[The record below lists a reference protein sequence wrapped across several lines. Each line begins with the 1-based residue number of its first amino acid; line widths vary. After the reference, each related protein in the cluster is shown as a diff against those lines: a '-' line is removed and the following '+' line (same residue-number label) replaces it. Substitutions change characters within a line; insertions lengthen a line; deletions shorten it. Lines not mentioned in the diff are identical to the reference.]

1 VRTRTDAELEQAR
14 AGDVKQRDAALS
26 SGAQILSTDFPFQE
40 RAPWT
45 GYAVSFPE
53 GTIARCNPVAKPS
66 NCEAQR
72 LEEPK

>member
-1 VRTRTDAELEQAR
+1 
-14 AGDVKQRDAALS
+14 VKQRDAALS